1 MEHRKQKTKKTG
13 KSERSVKNTRVKTAS
28 RRTSPKKDTVRKTS
42 AAQAKR
48 GTGRRK
54 SQSVSKPRQRKPKK
68 STTMEAE
75 LKKKSSPQKTVAS
88 LENVKPGLL
97 RQTRATSAA
106 LSHLEKGIELI
117 FKKDF
122 KKALK
127 ELKSLFQS
135 YPDETEIL
143 ARARSYI
150 LVCEREQASPPKTEA
165 STDDLYALGVLEHNK
180 ANYDAAISYF
190 HQSLKIHPDA
200 DYIYYSIAASLAMKG
215 DLEAS
220 IENLKKAVELNED
233 SRIHAKNDQD
243 FSVLEEDEEFAELVG
258 ITPDPSDD
266 PK

>member
-122 KKALK
+122 KKALTVINQCLTAK
-127 ELKSLFQS
+127 QN
-135 YPDETEIL
+135 YP
-143 ARARSYI
+143 
-150 LVCEREQASPPKTEA
+150 EA
-165 STDDLYALGVLEHNK
+165 N
-180 ANYDAAISYF
+180 
-190 HQSLKIHPDA
+190 
-200 DYIYYSIAASLAMKG
+200 
-215 DLEAS
+215 
-220 IENLKKAVELNED
+220 NLKQQILNQL
-233 SRIHAKNDQD
+233 KN
-243 FSVLEEDEEFAELVG
+243 
-258 ITPDPSDD
+258 
-266 PK
+266 